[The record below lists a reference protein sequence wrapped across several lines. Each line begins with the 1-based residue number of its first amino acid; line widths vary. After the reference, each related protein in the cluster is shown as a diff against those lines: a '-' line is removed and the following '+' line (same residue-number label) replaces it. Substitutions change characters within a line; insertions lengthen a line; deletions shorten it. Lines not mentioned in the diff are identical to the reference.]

1 MSPSAFSV
9 YLTDALLEMTP
20 SGLSRGPRFGIPQY
34 RMRAYFEPLCFIW
47 PIYLGEFDGWVL
59 QDADT
64 DVTSEVFISI

>member
-1 MSPSAFSV
+1 
-9 YLTDALLEMTP
+9 
-20 SGLSRGPRFGIPQY
+20 
-34 RMRAYFEPLCFIW
+34 MRAYFEPLCFIW